1 MEYITKTGF
10 LMQMHW
16 SQFLLWEWLIVAISL
31 RLSFAESKV
40 DSEAEAVTKWE
51 SRFYKNVRIQLDLP
65 PSSPKTL
72 LSSIVLIC
80 SGKGDVDQNVIST
93 FDCRIMAMRVFSGRF
108 LLFYFLFWYWFSQAM
123 APPNTHKF
131 SLPHKY
137 TKEGLTSKFICTVQQ
152 RIQSTTFFFILL
164 TF

>member
-1 MEYITKTGF
+1 MISLCIKSYKKKQPQTELTRLSQSESFETNFWPCLLNFWHRWTLLDVGHCWLEYITKTGF

-40 DSEAEAVTKWE
+40 DSEAEAMTKWE

-80 SGKGDVDQNVIST
+80 SGKGDVDQNVIS
-93 FDCRIMAMRVFSGRF
+93 IY
-108 LLFYFLFWYWFSQAM
+108 LLL
-123 APPNTHKF
+123 
-131 SLPHKY
+131 
-137 TKEGLTSKFICTVQQ
+137 
-152 RIQSTTFFFILL
+152 ILDSWQ
-164 TF
+164 